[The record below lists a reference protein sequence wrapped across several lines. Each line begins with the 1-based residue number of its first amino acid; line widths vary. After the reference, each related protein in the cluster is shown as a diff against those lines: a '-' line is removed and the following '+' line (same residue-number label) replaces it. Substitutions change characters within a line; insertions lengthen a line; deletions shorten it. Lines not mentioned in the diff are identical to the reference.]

1 MPWISTPDGPDADI
15 TGTAIMTFLFASAR
29 IEAAKR
35 IAVSFVGAVVFAAI
49 AVSAAAP
56 IVPIA

>member
-1 MPWISTPDGPDADI
+1 
-15 TGTAIMTFLFASAR
+15 MTFLFASAR

-35 IAVSFVGAVVFAAI
+35 IAVSLVGAVVFAAI

>member
-1 MPWISTPDGPDADI
+1 MFIR
-15 TGTAIMTFLFASAR
+15 FESAQ
-29 IEAAKR
+29 R
-35 IAVSFVGAVVFAAI
+35 IAVSLVGALVFAAI